1 MENIKQN
8 LLQIA
13 PHLFKESPVLFAYL
27 YGSYAKGQPHPFSD
41 LDIAIYVE
49 GKASKA
55 SLDLELYLS
64 TKMDELLNHTVSSDI
79 RTLNHLPL
87 TVQGNILTHCQ
98 LIYEQDSPKRI
109 QYETQIRMAYFDFL
123 PIIKQHQKA
132 CRQKLLAEAQN
143 DFS

>member
-123 PIIKQHQKA
+123 PIIKQHQNA
-132 CRQKLLAEAQN
+132 YRQKLLAEAQN